1 VKTVCFQP
9 KSFYTN
15 GNTKIQKRVTEADDT
30 HIPDGLIATN
40 EPTSVTIAL
49 GMWILSVAFLAWS
62 WRKAKATYSRSITAL
77 LAISSAFVF
86 AAQMINFPIAFG
98 TSGHLVGGT
107 FLAVLLGPYTAMLSM
122 TIVLLMQAFF
132 FADGGILAFGMNAF
146 NMAVIGGLSFFLIK
160 LLTRGSA
167 GSRRFIPSV
176 FVASWLSVMV
186 GAFLAALEVSPA
198 FAGGAMVTVP
208 SMLFY
213 HAIIGL
219 SEGAITAV
227 LISSVQRMQPAVMG
241 GLTLLK
247 EKTKL

>member
-1 VKTVCFQP
+1 M
-9 KSFYTN
+9 
-15 GNTKIQKRVTEADDT
+15 
-30 HIPDGLIATN
+30 HIPDGLITNAASIATA
-40 EPTSVTIAL
+40 VA
-49 GMWILSVAFLAWS
+49 MWMASLAFLAWS
-62 WRKAKATYSRSITAL
+62 WKKAKVSYSRSITAL

-107 FLAVLLGPYTAMLSM
+107 FLAVLLGPYAAMLSM

-160 LLTRGSA
+160 LFTKGDT
-167 GSRRFIPSV
+167 GNRRFIPSV

-186 GAFLAALEVSPA
+186 GALVAALEVSPA
-198 FAGGAMVTVP
+198 FAGSVLVTVP

-219 SEGAITAV
+219 GEGAITAV
-227 LISSVQRMQPAVMG
+227 LTSSIQRVQPAIMG